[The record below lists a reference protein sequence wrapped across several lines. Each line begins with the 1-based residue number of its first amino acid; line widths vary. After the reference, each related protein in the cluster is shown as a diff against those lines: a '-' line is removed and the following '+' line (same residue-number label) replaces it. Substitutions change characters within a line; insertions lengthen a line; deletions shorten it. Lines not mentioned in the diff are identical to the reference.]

1 MNHRLRSRPVV
12 LSLAMT
18 LPLFSSLVLAQDAK
32 APKTNEAQ
40 LPHQILPTGEEDAVA
55 TPRAQEFAARAAQS
69 EQQTTEQ
76 KLREMTNESADGL
89 VTIHRTD
96 GTIGMDLQGRFQSVM
111 IATPT
116 EDGGFVVSCHTGEDA
131 VEHAHHAAEI
141 AAGRAPK
148 LKAPLPAPAAT
159 DHPQVLEEK

>member
-1 MNHRLRSRPVV
+1 MNQRLRSRPVV

-18 LPLFSSLVLAQDAK
+18 LPLFSGLVFAQEAK
-32 APKTNEAQ
+32 APKTNAAQ
-40 LPHQILPTGEEDAVA
+40 LPHQILPTGEEDA
-55 TPRAQEFAARAAQS
+55 TPSPRAQEFSARAAQS

-76 KLREMTNESADGL
+76 KLREMTNESAEGL

-116 EDGGFVVSCHTGEDA
+116 EDGRFVVSCHTGEDA
-131 VEHAHHAAEI
+131 REHAHHAAEI
-141 AAGRAPK
+141 AAGKAPK
-148 LKAPLPAPAAT
+148 LKAQLPSPAT
-159 DHPQVLEEK
+159 TGQPRVLEEK

>member
-55 TPRAQEFAARAAQS
+55 TPRAQEFAARAS
-69 EQQTTEQ
+69 
-76 KLREMTNESADGL
+76 R
-89 VTIHRTD
+89 
-96 GTIGMDLQGRFQSVM
+96 
-111 IATPT
+111 
-116 EDGGFVVSCHTGEDA
+116 SCA
-131 VEHAHHAAEI
+131 
-141 AAGRAPK
+141 K
-148 LKAPLPAPAAT
+148 
-159 DHPQVLEEK
+159 